1 MPPPMIFS
9 DACGAPTPVAGCG
22 GGRRPPDALV
32 CVPGV
37 SEALGAVCG
46 VGVRRVRGP
55 RFGELGA
62 HAWVSWLL
70 ATGISRCGASCVVSC
85 M

>member
-1 MPPPMIFS
+1 MLAVRRRRLR
-9 DACGAPTPVAGCG
+9 DAGAVVA
-22 GGRRPPDALV
+22 PPDALV

-37 SEALGAVCG
+37 SEMLGAVCG

-62 HAWVSWLL
+62 HAWV
-70 ATGISRCGASCVVSC
+70 G
-85 M
+85 

>member
-1 MPPPMIFS
+1 MPPLMIPS
-9 DACGAPTPVAGCG
+9 GTCGAPTPVAGCG
-22 GGRRPPDALV
+22 VGRRPPDALV

-55 RFGELGA
+55 RVVEGRARLGR
-62 HAWVSWLL
+62 LL
-70 ATGISRCGASCVVSC
+70 PTTDISRYGALCVVPRV
-85 M
+85 